1 MVSIHIYD
9 DKYRYHSIKQS
20 LQTRQTPLSILV
32 SIIFMYLYV
41 DKLNSIITEQKQ
53 IVQKSGCVTAPS
65 LLDYN
70 FQRIVKSHTLVVID
84 NSIGKS
90 CL

>member
-53 IVQKSGCVTAPS
+53 IVQKSSCVTAPS

-70 FQRIVKSHTLVVID
+70 FQRIV
-84 NSIGKS
+84 
-90 CL
+90 